1 MYNVIICCE
10 SPSSLYGQLTAIRHY
25 LETPTFAGSG
35 QDQPLNLLE
44 TGRISRLSGPD
55 PILIL
60 PKPLSGEISCPGHV
74 FAVIAN
80 SDFYDAGALAEGF
93 PGAQIL
99 TCGMHQQDALTFS
112 SCDGEQAVISL
123 QAPLFALS
131 GSPVLPQE
139 IPLTRREEIK
149 RFDLLACAA
158 LMLLC
163 GRAGQLPEIL
173 S

>member
-25 LETPTFAGSG
+25 LEMPTFAGAG

-44 TGRISRLSGPD
+44 TGRISRLSVQD
-55 PILIL
+55 PIVIL
-60 PKPLSGEISCPGHV
+60 PKPLSGALIQPGPV

-80 SDFYDAGALAEGF
+80 SDFYDAGSLTESF

-99 TCGMHQQDALTFS
+99 TCGMHQQDTLTFS
-112 SCDGEQAVISL
+112 SCDGEQAVVSL
-123 QAPLFALS
+123 QAPLSTLA
-131 GSPVLPQE
+131 GIPVLPQE
-139 IPLTRREEIK
+139 IPLVRREEVK